1 MHRDELLRKIR
12 ACLRLS
18 TSANEHEAAAALRQ
32 ARFLMDKHGISHA
45 EALAGE
51 VSERE
56 AKTARRGEQLHNSMS
71 ALIGLVERGFRCRS
85 VITCGRGI
93 AITVTFFGTGAD
105 AEVAAYAFD
114 VLRRQMDAA
123 CKHHI
128 RRVRIIKVREARG
141 EAFRRGWVTAVRHLF
156 PGAELAADLVEKLEA
171 YQSVRWSDL
180 REGKSKEVDLKR
192 VPDRDYERGV
202 AAGRAAKLHN
212 GLGGEQQRAL
222 ESGL

>member
-1 MHRDELLRKIR
+1 MSREELLRKIR

-32 ARFLMDKHGISHA
+32 ARALMEKHGVSHA

-56 AKTARRGEQLHNSMS
+56 AKTARRGEELHGSMN
-71 ALIGLVERGFRCRS
+71 ALIG
-85 VITCGRGI
+85 
-93 AITVTFFGTGAD
+93 
-105 AEVAAYAFD
+105 
-114 VLRRQMDAA
+114 QMDAA

-128 RRVRIIKVREARG
+128 RRIRITKVREARG

-171 YQSVRWSDL
+171 YESVRWSNL
-180 REGKSKEVDLKR
+180 SEGKSKDVELKR
-192 VPDRDYERGV
+192 VPDRDYQRGV
-202 AAGRAAKLHN
+202 AAGLAAKLHT

-222 ESGL
+222 ERAP

>member
-1 MHRDELLRKIR
+1 VNHEELLRKIR

-32 ARFLMDKHGISHA
+32 ARFLMDRHGVSHA

-56 AKTARRGEQLHNSMS
+56 AKTARRGEELHGSMN
-71 ALIGLVERGFRCRS
+71 ALIRLVEHSFRCRS
-85 VITCGRGI
+85 VVNCGRGS

-105 AEVAAYAFD
+105 AEVAAYAFE
-114 VLRRQMDAA
+114 VLRRQMDSA

-128 RRVRIIKVREARG
+128 RRVRIAKVREARG
-141 EAFRRGWVTAVRHLF
+141 EAFRRGWVTAVWHLF

-171 YQSVRWSDL
+171 YQSVRWSNL
-180 REGKSKEVDLKR
+180 SEGKSKDVDLKR
-192 VPDRDYERGV
+192 VPGRDYERGV
-202 AAGRAAKLHN
+202 AAGRAAKLHT

-222 ESGL
+222 ESGS